1 MIGVT
6 VLGST
11 GTIGV
16 STLDVIARHRDRFR
30 VTALTA
36 NGDVEGLA
44 EQCRR
49 WLPRYAVMAD
59 PDCAQELRQRL

>member
-16 STLDVIARHRDRFR
+16 NTLDVIARHRDRFR

-36 NGDVEGLA
+36 
-44 EQCRR
+44 
-49 WLPRYAVMAD
+49 
-59 PDCAQELRQRL
+59 